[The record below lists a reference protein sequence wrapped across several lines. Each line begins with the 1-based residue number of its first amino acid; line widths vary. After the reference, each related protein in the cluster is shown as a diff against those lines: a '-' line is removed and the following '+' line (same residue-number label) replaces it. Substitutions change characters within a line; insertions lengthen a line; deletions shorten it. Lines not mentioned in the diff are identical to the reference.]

1 MVKSASARAS
11 ATDNVMTERNEERF
25 RLAVKAVDAA
35 IKVVARHMWPSGTLE
50 IVAGDQFRALRN
62 HDERLLRST
71 LRALNAVAGSPR
83 LFRFRL
89 LTAALSHSLPQ
100 TCLAQATAEDI
111 SAAASDLAQLAGE
124 AQSLL
129 APDVAVTL
137 TEIAD
142 AMLAQDTATRD
153 SPTLH

>member
-1 MVKSASARAS
+1 M
-11 ATDNVMTERNEERF
+11 TDRHEKRF
-25 RLAVKAVDAA
+25 KLAVEAVDAA

-71 LRALNAVAGSPR
+71 LRALNAVAGSPQ

-100 TCLAQATAEDI
+100 TCLAHATAEDI
-111 SAAASDLAQLAGE
+111 STAASDLAQLAGE
-124 AQSLL
+124 AQSLR
-129 APDVAVTL
+129 APEVAITL
-137 TEIAD
+137 TEIID
-142 AMLAQDTATRD
+142 AMLAPEAATRR